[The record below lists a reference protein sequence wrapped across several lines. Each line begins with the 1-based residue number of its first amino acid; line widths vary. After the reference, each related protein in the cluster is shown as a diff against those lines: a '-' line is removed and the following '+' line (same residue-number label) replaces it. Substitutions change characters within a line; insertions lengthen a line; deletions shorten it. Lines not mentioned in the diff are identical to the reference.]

1 MRHIKT
7 TKATMKGLIYIF
19 SLLTFY
25 SAFGQTKTAQDFGFR
40 HIVYKYKTDNI
51 DILIKS
57 KKGEENKPKPI
68 FFFCQGSL
76 PIPLIIHQDKDV
88 YGTFPFNPDSL
99 SVKYHLV
106 IVSKPSIPIIADVS
120 TLKPNFTY
128 VDSSG
133 NFPKGYI
140 EKNLLSYYVPRNI
153 AIAKYLQKQ
162 NWVSTKELV
171 VAGHSEGSTIAVKMA
186 SEFKEVTHLI
196 YSGGNP
202 MGRILSIIQQNRTYE
217 TDTDSTKYGEYNFD
231 YWADI
236 VKNKNEMYTS
246 QGDAYKTTYEFS
258 EPMITYLEK
267 LKIPVLVTYGTKD
280 WSSPYNDLL
289 RVNIIRQKKSNFTF
303 KEYIGTEH
311 NFFPLTED
319 NKPDYNIFNWDKV
332 ANDWLNWLNEK

>member
-1 MRHIKT
+1 M
-7 TKATMKGLIYIF
+7 
-19 SLLTFY
+19 
-25 SAFGQTKTAQDFGFR
+25 
-40 HIVYKYKTDNI
+40 
-51 DILIKS
+51 
-57 KKGEENKPKPI
+57 
-68 FFFCQGSL
+68 
-76 PIPLIIHQDKDV
+76 IIHQDKDV

-106 IVSKPSIPIIADVS
+106 IVSKPNIPIIADVS

-128 VDSSG
+128 VDSTG

-140 EKNLLSYYVPRNI
+140 EKNLLGYYVPRNI

-186 SEFKEVTHLI
+186 SEFKKVTHLI

-231 YWADI
+231 YWTDI
-236 VKNKNEMYTS
+236 VENKNDMNAS
-246 QGDAYKTTYEFS
+246 QGDAYKATYEFS

-303 KEYIGTEH
+303 KAYIGTEH

-319 NKPDYNIFNWDKV
+319 NKPDYNFFNWDKV
-332 ANDWLNWLNEK
+332 ANEWWLWTMK